1 MKEIRSG
8 VLLNDGNDLRNFLRY
23 LFVRCAK
30 SRKKN
35 LKLYLFAFFSF
46 ATVLSMALAPAAF
59 TDGVIQLVPN
69 TAVLLSNT
77 GSSGNG
83 GNTSSASSST
93 NIFSPASY
101 VDYHQ
106 VGGEPT
112 TVVDRYLFSATS
124 FPSCGLGGLNT
135 AAQNPVCLQQAAC
148 NSAATCYHDLV
159 YVSNPV
165 GLPTYSAFY
174 KSPDG
179 GQTFHIPLHNAQT
192 NQPPSTVGGGDSHH
206 AVGELTHSVFF
217 LDLSGLCVTTNISRD
232 LGETFSSN
240 LLGCEGSPG
249 AIDDRQWVSTDE
261 TAPGSTGGAVYI
273 NFNNDTFGFTI
284 GTGPAGI
291 VLVKSNNDGGTN
303 TAADWG
309 ASSCN
314 AFNALATASPADS
327 APTACPDPADNN
339 LWIAGPVV
347 VDKSPSSPRQHTVY
361 IPFERFDGSNFQLY
375 LAISTNEGTS
385 WTRHKVLD
393 IGLHDPANIFPQL
406 TIDTAG
412 NLYFTWAQAQTF
424 NNSAPDAEGETD
436 AYYTFSS
443 GFATDGTPTWAAPIN
458 LTKEIGDSAVFPWM
472 IAGSPGQVDIVM
484 YKANSGLNPNIAFVD
499 TNGNPNDSCSAAG
512 PNCIPNTTVWNV
524 YFGQSQNALNSG
536 PNFKLVQI
544 SDHPIHIGGVCTQGT
559 ACQSGDQ
566 ANRNLLDFL
575 TVDVD
580 HTGAACVTWADDN
593 NGRHDTHQFFS
604 RQLAGNS
611 IFKGQNIAAMNS
623 YPITDHSVTDP
634 PGDVIDA
641 NGVPE
646 SIGTPVVSGCGGMDL
661 QGASAT
667 RNNNLLTV
675 TLTLA
680 APPTSTQATAC
691 SRAGATGGLWGM
703 EFWAASVPNT
713 PGQDNIFGNNNFY
726 IAYRDNPGDVPD
738 GATPGVEAGAMNA
751 INATLTHY
759 EFSRYITGSLGGT
772 CLTSAGVV
780 NPNAP
785 TPCTI
790 TLNADLSL
798 LGIKSGSILSA
809 MSGFSVYYFGSETN
823 PPGLRVPLGNSDLAD
838 IATPF
843 DVLGTGT
850 TTK

>member
-1 MKEIRSG
+1 M
-8 VLLNDGNDLRNFLRY
+8 
-23 LFVRCAK
+23 
-30 SRKKN
+30 KKN
-35 LKLYLFAFFSF
+35 QSSKSGTTKPRILLGFILVAIGAS
-46 ATVLSMALAPAAF
+46 LAVASL
-59 TDGVIQLVPN
+59 TYTLVPG
-69 TAVLLSNT
+69 TAVLLTLS
-77 GSSGNG
+77 GSGGGGNG
-83 GNTSSASSST
+83 GNTSSASNAT

-112 TVVDRYLFSATS
+112 TVVDRYAFGPGTM
-124 FPSCGLGGLNT
+124 PSCGLSGLG
-135 AAQNPVCLQQAAC
+135 APANPVCTQQAAC
-148 NSAATCYHDLV
+148 PGGALTCYHDLV

-192 NQPPSTVGGGDSHH
+192 NQPPFTVGGGDSHH
-206 AVGELTHSVFF
+206 AVGEKTHSVFF

-240 LLGCEGSPG
+240 LLGCEASPG
-249 AIDDRQWVSTDE
+249 AIDDRQWVATDE
-261 TAPGSTGGAVYI
+261 TAPDGQDVYI

-291 VLVKSNNDGGTN
+291 VLVKSTNDGGTN
-303 TAADWG
+303 TAADWA
-309 ASSCN
+309 ASGCN

-347 VDKSPSSPRQHTVY
+347 VDKSSTSPRQHTVY
-361 IPFERFDGSNFQLY
+361 IPFERLFGSDFQLY
-375 LAISTNEGTS
+375 VAISTDEGAT

-393 IGLHDPANIFPQL
+393 IGPHDPANIFPQL

-424 NNSAPDAEGETD
+424 NGGAPDAEGETD
-436 AYYTFSS
+436 AYYTYST
-443 GFATDGTPTWAAPIN
+443 GGGLEGTWVPPIN
-458 LTKEIGDSAVFPWM
+458 LTKETGDSAVFPWM
-472 IAGSPGQVDIVM
+472 IAGSPGQVDIIM
-484 YKANSGLNPNIAFVD
+484 YKANSGLNPNVAFTD
-499 TNGNPNDSCSAAG
+499 TNGNSNPSCTAAG
-512 PNCIPNTTVWNV
+512 PNCIPNTTVWNT

-544 SDHPIHIGGVCTQGT
+544 SDHPIHIGGVCTQGF

-566 ANRNLLDFL
+566 ANRDLLDFL

-580 HTGAACVTWADDN
+580 HTGAAYVTWADDN

-611 IFKGQNIAAMNS
+611 IFKGQNIAAMNA
-623 YPITDHSVTDP
+623 YPITDHAVTDP
-634 PGDVIDA
+634 AGDVIDA

-646 SIGTPVVSGCGGMDL
+646 SLGTAVVGGCGAMDL
-661 QGASAT
+661 LGASAT
-667 RNNNLLTV
+667 RNSNLLTV

-680 APPTSTQATAC
+680 APPTSTQAAAC

-703 EFWAASVPNT
+703 EFWAASVAGT
-713 PGQDNIFGNNNFY
+713 PGQDNVFGNNNFY
-726 IAYRDNPGDVPD
+726 IAYRDNPADT
-738 GATPGVEAGAMNA
+738 GAGVEAGAMNA
-751 INATLTHY
+751 INASLTHY
-759 EFSRYITGSLGGT
+759 EFSRYITGTLGGT

-790 TLNADLSL
+790 TMTADLSL

-838 IATPF
+838 MATPF
-843 DVLGTGT
+843 DINGTGT

>member
-1 MKEIRSG
+1 MKKKQFRESG
-8 VLLNDGNDLRNFLRY
+8 AFNLRII
-23 LFVRCAK
+23 
-30 SRKKN
+30 
-35 LKLYLFAFFSF
+35 
-46 ATVLSMALAPAAF
+46 LA
-59 TDGVIQLVPN
+59 VILCFIGASLAVASLTYTLVPG
-69 TAVLLSNT
+69 TAVLLT
-77 GSSGNG
+77 LAGGSSSGGGGNG
-83 GNTSSASSST
+83 GNTSSASSAT

-106 VGGEPT
+106 IGGEPT
-112 TVVDRYLFSATS
+112 TVVDRYLFGPGAM
-124 FPSCGLGGLNT
+124 PSCGLQGLM
-135 AAQNPVCLQQAAC
+135 APPNPVCTQQAAC
-148 NSAATCYHDLV
+148 PPGSMTCYHDLV

-179 GQTFHIPLHNAQT
+179 GQTFHIPEHNAAT
-192 NQPPSTVGGGDSHH
+192 NQPPFTVGGGDSHH
-206 AVGELTHSVFF
+206 AVGEVTHSVFF
-217 LDLSGLCVTTNISRD
+217 NDLSGGCVTMNVSRD

-240 LLGCEGSPG
+240 PLSCGTNPG
-249 AIDDRQWVSTDE
+249 AIDDRQWVDTDE
-261 TAPGSTGGAVYI
+261 TAPDGQDVYM
-273 NFNNDTFGFTI
+273 NFNNATFGFTI

-291 VLVKSNNDGGTN
+291 VLVKSNNDGGAN
-303 TAADWG
+303 TPADWQ
-309 ASSCN
+309 ASTCN
-314 AFNALATASPADS
+314 AFNSLLTAAPADS
-327 APTACPDPADNN
+327 DPTACPDPADET

-347 VDKSPSSPRQHTVY
+347 VDKSPTPSRRHTVY
-361 IPFERFDGSNFQLY
+361 IPFERLVSDTNGNPNFQLY
-375 LAISTNEGTS
+375 VAISTTQGNT

-393 IGLHDPANIFPQL
+393 IGPHNPANIFPQL

-412 NLYFTWAQAQTF
+412 NLYFTWAQAQRF
-424 NNSAPDAEGETD
+424 DNSAPDTEGETD
-436 AYYTFSS
+436 AYYTYST
-443 GFATDGTPTWAAPIN
+443 GGGLEGTWVAPIN
-458 LTKEIGDSAVFPWM
+458 LTKETGDSAVFPWM
-472 IAGSPGQVDIVM
+472 VAGSPGQVDLVM

-499 TNGNPNDSCSAAG
+499 TSGNSNPSCTAAG
-512 PNCIPNTTVWNV
+512 PNCIPNKTVWNV

-566 ANRNLLDFL
+566 ANRDLLDFL

-580 HTGAACVTWADDN
+580 HTGAAYITWADDN

-611 IFKGQNIAAMNS
+611 IFKGQTIAAMNA
-623 YPITDHSVTDP
+623 YPITDHAVTDTA
-634 PGDVIDA
+634 GDVIDA
-641 NGVPE
+641 NGIPE
-646 SIGTPVVSGCGGMDL
+646 PLATCGAMDL
-661 QGASAT
+661 RGASAI

-680 APPTSTQATAC
+680 APPTFTDAAAC
-691 SRAGATGGLWGM
+691 SHAGATGGLWGM
-703 EFWAASVPNT
+703 EFWAASVPIAA
-713 PGQDNIFGNNNFY
+713 QDNIFGNNNFY

-751 INATLTHY
+751 ISPSLTHY
-759 EFSRYITGSLGGT
+759 EFSRYIAGTLGGT
-772 CLTSAGVV
+772 CLTSAGVP

-790 TLNADLSL
+790 TMTADLSL

-823 PPGLRVPLGNSDLAD
+823 PPGLRVPLGNSNLAD
-838 IATPF
+838 MATPF
-843 DVLGTGT
+843 DVNGTGT